1 MRHIATDVAV
11 AFLLSTR
18 VICVKRLNF
27 GWSSLGTG
35 SCGSRELSVRWGSRS
50 PTERRTFWGACER
63 PIFDAAGL
71 NQYYAPGESSSSDAA
86 YRRHYCRGHLLFNR
100 SSLLELLRVW
110 PISIREPFWI
120 SGADFSRQ
128 YCSSLLVA
136 SLLSKHTRSSAIA
149 EVPRDASCQLKSCQ
163 LPRNSTETIYTTSP
177 DQIDGMKLEI

>member
-35 SCGSRELSVRWGSRS
+35 SRGSRELSVRWGSRS

-86 YRRHYCRGHLLFNR
+86 YHRHYCRGHLLFNR

-120 SGADFSRQ
+120 TGADFSRQ
-128 YCSSLLVA
+128 YCSSLPVA